1 MSVMPRLGSW
11 LIALSLLCVPAC
23 KEEGPSPEE
32 LEATRQRNLED
43 AAARLRNGKVKDA
56 DAIYSKVL
64 ETHPDDPAAV
74 AGLGKVRY
82 EQKDYASA
90 ETLLKKAIAASPEI
104 AEYHAILGEMYG
116 ITDRPQES
124 ADALAQAF
132 KLDAENAGYGLA
144 YGRSLNRIEKYEDAE
159 KVLREVAELDPQV
172 VGADLVGVYTLL
184 GDALRG
190 QKKLDEALRAYM
202 KAQSTYGSDR
212 MARAGAAFVYE
223 DKQDYKHALDEWS
236 AYIQRDCCS
245 DYSRNVAQKKIMELG
260 EHKAD

>member
-1 MSVMPRLGSW
+1 MSVMSRLGSW
-11 LIALSLLCVPAC
+11 LVALSLLSVPAC
-23 KEEGPSPEE
+23 KDKGPSPEE
-32 LEATRQRNLED
+32 LDASRQRNLED

-64 ETHPDDPAAV
+64 ETHPDDPAAI

-90 ETLLKKAIAASPEI
+90 ETLLKKAIVTSPEV
-104 AEYHAILGEMYG
+104 AEYHALLGEMYG
-116 ITDRPQES
+116 LTDRPQES
-124 ADALAQAF
+124 AEAFGQAF
-132 KLDAENAGYGLA
+132 KLDPENARYGLS
-144 YGRSLNRIEKYEDAE
+144 YGRALNRVEKHAE
-159 KVLREVAELDPQV
+159 AEQVLNEVAELDPQV
-172 VGADLVGVYTLL
+172 VGADMVGVYTHL

-190 QKKLDEALRAYM
+190 QKKLDDALRTYM

-260 EHKAD
+260 AHKTE